1 MSWSTILVN
10 KIAQGMK
17 DAKRQN
23 QNNIS
28 TEVIVNNIKAHLK
41 LIPLNSLFNIKK
53 QNIHKLH
60 A

>member
-1 MSWSTILVN
+1 MSLSTILVN

-28 TEVIVNNIKAHLK
+28 TEVRVNNIKAHLK

>member
-1 MSWSTILVN
+1 
-10 KIAQGMK
+10 MK

-23 QNNIS
+23 QNNIA
-28 TEVIVNNIKAHLK
+28 TEVTVNNIKAHLK